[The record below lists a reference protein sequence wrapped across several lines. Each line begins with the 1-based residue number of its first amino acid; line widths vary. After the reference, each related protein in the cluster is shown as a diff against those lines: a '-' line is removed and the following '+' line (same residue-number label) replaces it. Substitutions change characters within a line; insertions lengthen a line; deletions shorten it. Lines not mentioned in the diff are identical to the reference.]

1 MANLLSIAQKYFDA
15 WNNRDADAL
24 VATFAEGGTY
34 SDPSS
39 GEVSGEA
46 LKAYVKNLWEAF
58 PDLSFDLVS
67 AAEAGPGIVAAQWF
81 MKGTNTGPFNGLPPS
96 KRTVA
101 LPGADFIKIE
111 GNRIKSVK
119 GYFDSR
125 VVPEQLGLQVVV
137 QPNEAGPFT
146 FGMSVAA
153 HTGKKEKPGA
163 FSITAIWNTNDQTE
177 EVKTLS
183 TDITKDMLGM
193 DGFIGT
199 TLVRIGGVGITVS
212 AWEKPQNTIQ
222 LMRGGTHSKAMK
234 RFWEDLGYAAFTSV
248 WVPHRINPFWVRCTA
263 CKKMADYEGGN
274 GVCACGETLP
284 ERPGYF

>member
-1 MANLLSIAQKYFDA
+1 MANLLSVAHKYLDA
-15 WNNRDADAL
+15 WNNRDADAI

-46 LKAYVKNLWEAF
+46 LKAYVNNLWEAF
-58 PDLSFDLVS
+58 PDLSFDVVS
-67 AAEAGPGIVAAQWF
+67 AAEAGPNMVATQWF
-81 MKGTNTGPFNGLPPS
+81 MRGTNSGPFNGLSPS
-96 KRTVA
+96 GRSVA
-101 LPGADFIKIE
+101 LPGADFIAIE
-111 GNRIKSVK
+111 GDRIKSVK

-125 VVPEQLGLQVVV
+125 VVPDQLGLQVVV
-137 QPNEAGPFT
+137 QPNEIGPFS

-153 HTGKKEKPGA
+153 RTGKKEKPGA
-163 FSITAIWNTNDQTE
+163 FSITAIWNADEQTD
-177 EVKTLS
+177 EVRSLS
-183 TDITKDMLGM
+183 TDTAKEMLGM
-193 DGFIGT
+193 EGFIGT
-199 TLVRIGGVGITVS
+199 TLVRIGGLGITVS

-234 RFWEDLGYAAFTSV
+234 RFWEDLGDAAFTSV
-248 WVPHRINPFWVRCTA
+248 WVPHHINPFWVRCTA

-274 GVCACGETLP
+274 GKCACGETLP